1 MEIIIFCVCVYV
13 CMTSK
18 TVNLSE
24 EAYERLKKWKKT
36 DDESFSS
43 VIVRVLP
50 KSRDLKTLLEDAEP
64 DLTEE
69 EAEKLKEDIE

>member
-1 MEIIIFCVCVYV
+1 MA
-13 CMTSK
+13 SK
-18 TVNLSE
+18 RVFLSE
-24 EAYERLKKWKKT
+24 EAYNRLKEWKLS

-50 KSRDLKTLLEDAEP
+50 KSRDIKKLLEDAEP

-69 EAEKLKEDIE
+69 EAEKLKQDIE

>member
-1 MEIIIFCVCVYV
+1 MA
-13 CMTSK
+13 SK

-24 EAYERLKKWKKT
+24 EAYNRLKEWKLS

-50 KSRDLKTLLEDAEP
+50 KSRDLKKLLEDAEP

-69 EAEKLKEDIE
+69 EAEKLKQDIE

>member
-1 MEIIIFCVCVYV
+1 MA
-13 CMTSK
+13 SK

-24 EAYERLKKWKKT
+24 EAYKRLREWKIS

-50 KSRDLKTLLEDAEP
+50 KSRDLKKLLEDAEP

-69 EAEKLKEDIE
+69 EAEKLKKDIE

>member
-1 MEIIIFCVCVYV
+1 MA
-13 CMTSK
+13 SK
-18 TVNLSE
+18 TVDLSE
-24 EAYERLKKWKKT
+24 ETYNRLKEWKLS

-50 KSRDLKTLLEDAEP
+50 KSRDLKKLLEDAEP

-69 EAEKLKEDIE
+69 EAEKLKRDIE